1 MKREMARNGQKPVC
15 PKKDFQKE
23 MSPMNEQQ
31 IRMLALQAS
40 GEYMMKHIAGIMGVV
55 EDKRSR
61 NKEGVLN
68 EETLVTIEAQVKAIA
83 EELIQRSKEYL
94 KGV

>member
-1 MKREMARNGQKPVC
+1 MKREMAHNGRTPVF
-15 PKKDFQKE
+15 PKEGLQKE
-23 MSPMNEQQ
+23 IALMNEQQ
-31 IRMLALQAS
+31 IRMIALQAS
-40 GEYMMKHIAGIMGVV
+40 GEYLMRHIAGIMRIV

-83 EELIQRSKEYL
+83 EELIQQSKE
-94 KGV
+94 